1 MNWLAKINLSVVV
14 DRLGPFRSAMLLIS
28 LIAISFFSGYRIG
41 NYYNNYQV
49 KTIENQTLRLNNLYQ
64 IQQEQASRINTLSV
78 ELEVEKLASER
89 AAKALKLLQAEHY
102 AVKKEL
108 AFYEKVM
115 APEKQA
121 DGLVIDNVIITPTQS
136 DNHYRYQVT
145 LVQQQANKR
154 YAKGYIELSLKG
166 SKSNKPGELN
176 VATLGDIDKK
186 QRSFS
191 LQYFQILEGEFTL
204 PEDFMPEQLDLTV
217 ILPKGKW
224 QKYHRIDQNYTWQ
237 EITPA
242 E

>member
-14 DRLGPFRSAMLLIS
+14 ERLGPFRSALLLLS
-28 LIAISFFSGYRIG
+28 LIAVSIFSGYRLG

-49 KTIENQTLRLNNLYQ
+49 KTIENQASRLNNLYQ
-64 IQQEQASRINTLSV
+64 IQQDQASRINTLLV
-78 ELEVEKLASER
+78 ELEVEKLASEQAATSLR
-89 AAKALKLLQAEHY
+89 ALQAEHFTI
-102 AVKKEL
+102 KKEL

-121 DGLVIDNVIITPTQS
+121 DGLVIDNVVITPTQS
-136 DNHYRYQVT
+136 HNHYRYQVI

-166 SKSNKPGELN
+166 SQNQKPSRIDLSKLAN
-176 VATLGDIDKK
+176 IDKK

-204 PEDFMPEQLDLTV
+204 PEAFSAEQLDVSV

-224 QKYHRIDQNYTWQ
+224 QKYHRIDQNYQWQ
-237 EITPA
+237 QILSL
-242 E
+242 